1 MGEADMALDKLNSL
15 QFLFLKPS
23 SFEEFG
29 EVDGVRTDRVP
40 FELRSRLYRWK
51 WANGRDDYF
60 FEHEGWDVVTRE
72 GWEEFV
78 RWVCDAIDKAL

>member
-1 MGEADMALDKLNSL
+1 MAIDKLNSL
-15 QFLFLKPS
+15 QFLFLKAN

-51 WANGRDDYF
+51 WAKDRDDYF
-60 FEHEGWDVVTRE
+60 FEHEGCDVVTRE

>member
-1 MGEADMALDKLNSL
+1 MAIDKLNSL

-51 WANGRDDYF
+51 WANDCDHYF
-60 FEHEGWDVVTRE
+60 FEHEGVPVITRE
-72 GWEEFV
+72 GWEAFM
-78 RWVCDAIDKAL
+78 RWVCESMDRAL

>member
-1 MGEADMALDKLNSL
+1 MAIDKLNSL
-15 QFLFLKPS
+15 QFLFLRPC

-29 EVDGVRTDRVP
+29 ELDGVRVDRVP

-51 WANGRDDYF
+51 WAKDRDDCF
-60 FEHEGWDVVTRE
+60 FEHEGYPVIKRE

-78 RWVCDAIDKAL
+78 RWVCESIDRAL